1 MSDESHE
8 SNSPFVS
15 ILGNVFLVLVPL
27 ALIVMLGIV
36 GAAFVKGVREEPVK
50 PEEVVAAAAPVAA
63 PAAEAAAPAEVA
75 KTDAA
80 APAAKEAAAEAPAAA
95 PEAKAAAIDPA
106 VMAMGQASYAMCA
119 ACHGPDGAGLKA
131 GPALMAPS
139 FHGSE
144 TLLGD
149 PDIPLLVVLKGIA
162 KENMDYMG
170 MMAPLGAGL
179 DDEKLAAVL
188 TYVRNSWGNSAPA
201 VTAEQA
207 AAARAKFAEVN
218 APAGV
223 KRGELQAIVDAH
235 K

>member
-8 SNSPFVS
+8 SNSPIVS
-15 ILGNVFLVLVPL
+15 LIGNAFLVLVPL

-36 GAAFVKGVREEPVK
+36 GSAFIKGVREEPVK
-50 PEEVVAAAAPVAA
+50 PKEEVAAAAPAAA
-63 PAAEAAAPAEVA
+63 PAATEAAPAAPAAVA
-75 KTDAA
+75 KADAA
-80 APAAKEAAAEAPAAA
+80 APADKAAA
-95 PEAKAAAIDPA
+95 PAVEIDPA
-106 VMAMGQASYAMCA
+106 VMSLGQASYAMCA
-119 ACHGPDGAGLKA
+119 ACHGADGAGLKA

-162 KENMDYMG
+162 KENMDFMG

-201 VTAEQA
+201 VTVEQA

-223 KRGELQAIVDAH
+223 KRSELKAIVDAH

>member
-8 SNSPFVS
+8 SKSPVVS
-15 ILGNVFLVLVPL
+15 LIGNAFLVLVPL

-36 GAAFVKGVREEPVK
+36 GSAFIKGTREEPVK
-50 PEEVVAAAAPVAA
+50 PVEVAAVVPATEPAAATAAVAKVDAPAGAAAAKPATVLVA
-63 PAAEAAAPAEVA
+63 
-75 KTDAA
+75 TGG
-80 APAAKEAAAEAPAAA
+80 
-95 PEAKAAAIDPA
+95 AIDPA
-106 VMAMGQASYAMCA
+106 VMTLGQASYAMCA
-119 ACHGPDGAGLKA
+119 ACHGGDGAGIKA

-149 PDIPLLVVLKGIA
+149 PDIPLLVLLKGIA

-170 MMAPLGAGL
+170 MMMSLGAAL

-188 TYVRNSWGNSAPA
+188 TYVRNSWGNSASA
-201 VTAEQA
+201 VTVEQA
-207 AAARAKFAEVN
+207 AAARARFSAVE

-223 KRGELQAIVDAH
+223 KRAELQAVVDAH

>member
-8 SNSPFVS
+8 SNSPIVS
-15 ILGNVFLVLVPL
+15 IVGNVFLVLVPL

-63 PAAEAAAPAEVA
+63 PAADAAAPAEVA

-80 APAAKEAAAEAPAAA
+80 APATKEAAAEAP
-95 PEAKAAAIDPA
+95 AAAIDPA

-188 TYVRNSWGNSAPA
+188 TYVRNSWGNTAPA
-201 VTAEQA
+201 VTVEQA

-223 KRGELQAIVDAH
+223 KRSELQKIVDAH

>member
-8 SNSPFVS
+8 SNSPIVS

-50 PEEVVAAAAPVAA
+50 PEEEVAAAAPVAA
-63 PAAEAAAPAEVA
+63 PAADAAAPAEVA
-75 KTDAA
+75 KADS

-95 PEAKAAAIDPA
+95 PEAKEAAIDPA

-162 KENMDYMG
+162 KENMDFMG

-188 TYVRNSWGNSAPA
+188 TYVRNSWGNNAPA
-201 VTAEQA
+201 VTVEQA
-207 AAARAKFAEVN
+207 AEARAKFAEVN

>member
-8 SNSPFVS
+8 SKSPLVS
-15 ILGNVFLVLVPL
+15 LVGNAFLVLVPL

-36 GAAFVKGVREEPVK
+36 GTAFFKGILEEPAK
-50 PEEVVAAAAPVAA
+50 PEVADAA
-63 PAAEAAAPAEVA
+63 PAAAPSTEADSPAAPATVA
-75 KTDAA
+75 TADTAA
-80 APAAKEAAAEAPAAA
+80 APAAKTATPAAA
-95 PEAKAAAIDPA
+95 GGAIDPE
-106 VMAMGQASYAMCA
+106 VMKLGQASYAMCA
-119 ACHGPDGAGLKA
+119 ACHGADGAGLKA

-179 DDEKLAAVL
+179 DDAKLSAVL

-201 VTAEQA
+201 VTVEQA
-207 AAARAKFAEVN
+207 AAARAKFAAVDS
-218 APAGV
+218 PAGV
-223 KRGELQAIVDAH
+223 KRADLQKIVDAH